1 MALLLGH
8 PMQMKYSVM
17 RRGKL
22 HVVGGAF
29 LWPGSAMES
38 RSAWMGLTSSAVSRL
53 PAVLCYVSCTHP
65 HLALIA
71 TCLVDSCHSF
81 TLLEG
86 VLKCL
91 EFWVVLIM

>member
-38 RSAWMGLTSSAVSRL
+38 RSARMGLTSSAVSRL

-65 HLALIA
+65 HLVHSA
-71 TCLVDSCHSF
+71 TCLVDSSLGF
-81 TLLEG
+81 SPS
-86 VLKCL
+86 
-91 EFWVVLIM
+91 